1 MTSETLILISGAVLS
16 LLFSYVP
23 SLNTWFAAKS
33 PDIKRL
39 IMAGMLLLVSA
50 VIFGLSCA
58 GLGSEIGIQLECS
71 KEGVIGL
78 IKIFIMAVV
87 ANQGAYALTVQTS
100 EVKRLSE

>member
-1 MTSETLILISGAVLS
+1 MSSETLILISGAVLS

-50 VIFGLSCA
+50 AVFGLSCA
-58 GLGSEIGIQLECS
+58 GLGGEIGIQLECS

-78 IKIFIMAVV
+78 VKTFILAIV
-87 ANQGAYALTVQTS
+87 ANQGAYALTPQPQAVKDVQ
-100 EVKRLSE
+100 